1 MHFKYK
7 LLIAFLL
14 VALVP
19 IGIIGEYSILSST
32 KALTN
37 KALEELENNANL
49 EAEKMENYLNT
60 CKNDII
66 FLSKSP
72 KILKYTET
80 KHPEDRWDL
89 EFSLLSISLDKGYHQ
104 VGYMDDNTI
113 IYVKDKKIPKEETI
127 ERPDIPEL
135 EYGQV
140 YVSEIF
146 LKRNKGVFEIPFKPI
161 ILFAAPIYSDEERR
175 GYVYTEAYL
184 TEFFSEFE
192 TSKPE
197 VFFTDESGN
206 YLYHPNKLKGWST
219 VFNTKECLH
228 KDYNTD
234 VSEILSGKSGT
245 CIVGNEI
252 ISYVP
257 VEVQNQRWFLIMS
270 NPKDIILESV
280 RTFKIGFYIVVSVV
294 IISAVSISYFLSKI
308 ITEPLVSLTC

>member
-49 EAEKMENYLNT
+49 EAEKIENYLNN

-72 KILKYTET
+72 EILKYAET
-80 KHPEDRWDL
+80 KHPEDRWNL
-89 EFSLLSISLDKGYHQ
+89 EFSLLSISLDKGYYQ

-113 IYVKDKKIPKEETI
+113 IYVKDRKIPKEEAI

-161 ILFAAPIYSDEERR
+161 ILFAAPIYMNEERM
-175 GYVYTEAYL
+175 GYVYIEAYAD
-184 TEFFSEFE
+184 FF
-192 TSKPE
+192 
-197 VFFTDESGN
+197 
-206 YLYHPNKLKGWST
+206 LILKLQTLKY
-219 VFNTKECLH
+219 FLRMNL
-228 KDYNTD
+228 
-234 VSEILSGKSGT
+234 
-245 CIVGNEI
+245 EI
-252 ISYVP
+252 IYIT
-257 VEVQNQRWFLIMS
+257 LIYLRDGVLS
-270 NPKDIILESV
+270 AIPRNAFIKIIIQMLV
-280 RTFKIGFYIVVSVV
+280 
-294 IISAVSISYFLSKI
+294 ISYPGNQ
-308 ITEPLVSLTC
+308 EHV